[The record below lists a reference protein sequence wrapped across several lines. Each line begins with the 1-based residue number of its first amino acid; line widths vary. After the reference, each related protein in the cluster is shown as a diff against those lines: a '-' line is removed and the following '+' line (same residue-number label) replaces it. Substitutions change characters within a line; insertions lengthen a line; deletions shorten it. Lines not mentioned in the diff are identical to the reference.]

1 MTLRFAPPVP
11 DEFDDGTID
20 REDHLAEGALVIL
33 YDNDDIQ
40 SFALSA
46 EYRHPELVAVRPG
59 GRGAADEAAEKAE
72 NAEAAEKDATML
84 TSIDLG
90 EAHVRGWGSDPTLA
104 SRRFTLVNASA
115 ADARWRC
122 EVAGRNP
129 GVFSV
134 TPSSGVARGRG
145 RHGVPGRVE
154 VEVRFAPR
162 AEMRY
167 EAALRFEVDEARI
180 PNLSSLAPRLNPSAS
195 RGTTKAE
202 MPLCLRA
209 LSALWSRRISTVA
222 ALPSLAATM
231 RGVFRVSLWRAS
243 TAAPCRKSMRIIF
256 WFPTDV
262 ACRRAFSRDH
272 GSAYP
277 SQPFA
282 NNAVR
287 MGV

>member
-1 MTLRFAPPVP
+1 M
-11 DEFDDGTID
+11 
-20 REDHLAEGALVIL
+20 IL
-33 YDNDDIQ
+33 YNNDDIQ

-134 TPSSGVARGRG
+134 TPSSGVARGRP
-145 RHGVPGRVE
+145 RHGAPGRVA

-167 EAALRFEVDEARI
+167 EAALRFEVDEGGGARWRSWREGRSTRRRRRKM
-180 PNLSSLAPRLNPSAS
+180 PGGARR
-195 RGTTKAE
+195 RGEEPAKE
-202 MPLCLRA
+202 PVHRNE
-209 LSALWSRRISTVA
+209 
-222 ALPSLAATM
+222 
-231 RGVFRVSLWRAS
+231 
-243 TAAPCRKSMRIIF
+243 K
-256 WFPTDV
+256 
-262 ACRRAFSRDH
+262 
-272 GSAYP
+272 
-277 SQPFA
+277 
-282 NNAVR
+282 
-287 MGV
+287 